1 MARALG
7 SYPGCHWFE
16 SSRRYHLSFADPS
29 MAVRFKRGAIRREF
43 SSAGR
48 ASALQAGGHRFEPC
62 NSHHNGQVVQLVRMP
77 ACHAGGRRFEPDLGR
92 QFKKTGFKAVLIDHP
107 FNGNNMVGIGKRLS
121 HRVVAPICVGSN
133 PTTHPILFIGVSPSG
148 KATDSDSVMR
158 RFESCYPSQLG
169 AWIPRPQYYRNG
181 DSQCAVNF
189 VNDKARECRVEANVP
204 KYVSERDHSQQ
215 RSHS

>member
-1 MARALG
+1 MSL
-7 SYPGCHWFE
+7 
-16 SSRRYHLSFADPS
+16 
-29 MAVRFKRGAIRREF
+29 VRIQSPLPFFRLMDFVDGMIVQTKQSLWEF

-62 NSHHNGQVVQLVRMP
+62 NSHQFGQVVQLVRMP

-92 QFKKTGFKAVLIDHP
+92 QFFPGLP
-107 FNGNNMVGIGKRLS
+107 GYMVGIGKRLS

-169 AWIPRPQYYRNG
+169 AWIPRPAMYG
-181 DSQCAVNF
+181 DIA
-189 VNDKARECRVEANVP
+189 KW
-204 KYVSERDHSQQ
+204 
-215 RSHS
+215 

>member
-1 MARALG
+1 
-7 SYPGCHWFE
+7 
-16 SSRRYHLSFADPS
+16 
-29 MAVRFKRGAIRREF
+29 MAVRFKRIAVSREF

-62 NSHHNGQVVQLVRMP
+62 NSHQYGQVVQLVRMP

-92 QFKKTGFKAVLIDHP
+92 QFFPGLP
-107 FNGNNMVGIGKRLS
+107 GYMVGIGKRLS

-158 RFESCYPSQLG
+158 RFESCYPSQ
-169 AWIPRPQYYRNG
+169 
-181 DSQCAVNF
+181 
-189 VNDKARECRVEANVP
+189 
-204 KYVSERDHSQQ
+204 SER
-215 RSHS
+215 RANARLFLIYRILFCLVMLK